1 MESVPERRLA
11 AVVHADVEGYSR
23 LMAADEDATVRG
35 VNALE
40 ANVAGVVRQHR
51 GRLVDFSGDS
61 FLAEFPSAVDATSA
75 ALAIQRSCEAASVD
89 QPAERRLRLRI
100 GAHVGEVRAEGERIF
115 GDAIHVAARLQAI
128 AEPGGVCISGSLREE
143 LSGKLELR
151 TRDLGPQTL
160 KNLTRPVHAFAVS
173 EGAASADEAPSPVPG
188 FAGRPAIAVLAFTP
202 LGGDREQEILGD
214 GIAEDLI
221 TRLATC
227 RDFPVIARNSSF
239 AYKGRSVDVKAIGRE
254 LGVGYL
260 IEGSVRGAGTRLRI
274 TAQLVDTHTGHHVW
288 AERYDRELADVFA
301 IQDEIVAAVL
311 IHVYPEVMRAERG
324 RIAGRDPASL
334 DAWQSIVLARWYIRS
349 WGREDNARA
358 MAIAEDVL
366 RRDPGNPEAVRILGS
381 TWVAAGVNGW
391 LDQFPADR
399 SALVKLARRALE
411 ISGETWQTLMALGSS
426 LSIVGEFDE
435 AIATLQRAAELN
447 PSSIEVMIY
456 LANAFVRCD
465 RGAEAIPLLE
475 LASRLDPGDSDP
487 HFRDFTFG
495 MACFA
500 VGRLED
506 AVRYAERGARA
517 HVGHA
522 SNLRIWI
529 CALAELGRLDEA
541 RAVVATLLEI
551 QPAFRISILEQI
563 IPPQLSLLARYKA
576 ALRLAGAPE

>member
-35 VNALE
+35 VHALE

-75 ALAIQRSCEAASVD
+75 ALAIQRSCEAASAD
-89 QPAERRLRLRI
+89 QPVERRLRLRI
-100 GAHVGEVRAEGERIF
+100 GAHVGEVRAEGDRIF

-173 EGAASADEAPSPVPG
+173 PGAPSADQPPSPVPG

-202 LGGDREQEILGD
+202 LGGEREQEILGD

-239 AYKGRSVDVKAIGRE
+239 SYKGRAVDVKAIGRE

-260 IEGSVRGAGTRLRI
+260 IEGSVRSAGTRMRI
-274 TAQLVDTHTGHHVW
+274 TAQLVDARTGHHVW

-301 IQDEIVAAVL
+301 IQDEIVAAVVSR
-311 IHVYPEVMRAERG
+311 VYPEVIRAERDRIVG
-324 RIAGRDPASL
+324 REAASL
-334 DAWQSIVLARWYIRS
+334 DLWQSVVLARWYIRR

-358 MAIAEDVL
+358 MALAEEVL
-366 RRDPGNPEAVRILGS
+366 RRDPGNPEAVRILGN

-399 SALVKLARRALE
+399 SALVTLARRALR

-426 LSIVGEFDE
+426 LSIVGEFE
-435 AIATLQRAAELN
+435 EGIATLQRAAELN

-456 LANAFVRCD
+456 LANAFSRCD

-475 LASRLDPGDSDP
+475 LVSRLDPGDSDP

-506 AVRYAERGARA
+506 AVRYAERGART
-517 HVGHA
+517 HLGDA

-529 CALAELGRLDEA
+529 CALAELGRLEEG
-541 RAVVATLLEI
+541 RAVVARLLEI
-551 QPAFRISILEQI
+551 QPDFRISILERI
-563 IPPQLSLLARYKA
+563 IPPQQTLLARYEA

>member
-35 VNALE
+35 VHALE

-75 ALAIQRSCEAASVD
+75 ALAIQRSCEAASAD

-100 GAHVGEVRAEGERIF
+100 GAHVGEVRAEGDRIF

-128 AEPGGVCISGSLREE
+128 AEPGGVCISGKPARGAHRQARAAHARPRPADAEE
-143 LSGKLELR
+143 PRAARARVRGVGGR
-151 TRDLGPQTL
+151 ARGG
-160 KNLTRPVHAFAVS
+160 R
-173 EGAASADEAPSPVPG
+173 GALARPG
-188 FAGRPAIAVLAFTP
+188 FAGRPAIAVLAFAP
-202 LGGDREQEILGD
+202 LGGEREQEVLGD

-239 AYKGRSVDVKAIGRE
+239 AYKGRSLDVKAIGRE

-260 IEGSVRGAGTRLRI
+260 IEGSVRSAGARVRI
-274 TAQLVDTHTGHHVW
+274 TAQLVDARTGHHVW

-301 IQDEIVAAVL
+301 IQDEIVAAVVSR
-311 IHVYPEVMRAERG
+311 VYPEVLRAERG
-324 RIAGRDPASL
+324 RIADRDAASL
-334 DAWQSIVLARWYIRS
+334 DTWQSIVLARWHMQTYGS
-349 WGREDNARA
+349 EDNARA
-358 MAIAEDVL
+358 IALANEVL

-381 TWVAAGVNGW
+381 TWVRAGVNGW
-391 LDQFPADR
+391 RDQLPPDR
-399 SALVKLARRALE
+399 GAHVRLARRALE
-411 ISGETWQTLMALGSS
+411 LSGESWQTLMALGSS
-426 LSIVGEFDE
+426 LSILGEFDE
-435 AIATLQRAAELN
+435 AIARLQRAAELN
-447 PSSIEVMIY
+447 PSSIEVLIY

-465 RGAEAIPLLE
+465 RESEAIPLLE
-475 LASRLDPGDSDP
+475 LVSRLDPGDSDP
-487 HFRDFTFG
+487 AFRDFNFA
-495 MACFA
+495 MASLA

-506 AVRYAERGARA
+506 AARYAERAAQA

-522 SNLRIWI
+522 AHLRIWI

-541 RAVVATLLEI
+541 RAVLARLLEV
-551 QPAFRISILEQI
+551 QPEFRISTLGEA
-563 IPPQLSLLARYKA
+563 IPPQPTLLARYEA
-576 ALRLAGAPE
+576 ALRRVGAPE